1 MRLLRLWFSLDQ
13 PVSRRAYALSGFGLA
28 WLKYAVEALVVWSV
42 TGAWFTPLAYLSPLL
57 SSRQAAVGRHDWLLL
72 ALAAWTLPFLWI
84 GVSMSWRRAEDAG
97 LHPLL
102 AALFFVPPLNY
113 VLMLTL
119 CALPPRARP
128 REPRAAAARGERSHG
143 ARSALLGAGLG
154 TAIALAMVGASV
166 LVFGVYG
173 TTLFAATPFV
183 MGAVSAYVFNAGQ
196 QRSTGNTL
204 LVAMATVSIAGGVIL
219 LFALEGVLCLAMA
232 APLGYPLAFMGALA
246 GRALALGA
254 GVARQGVA
262 IALLP
267 LPLVAGLEGAAR
279 PQPPPREVLTVVEID
294 APPAQVW
301 PHVLAFSPLA
311 EPPAWFFRLGIAYP
325 RGATIAGQGPGAV
338 RRCEFSTGAFVEPI
352 TAWDAPRRLAFDV
365 ASQPPAMAELS
376 PYRGVLAPHLDGYLR
391 VRRGEFRLIPIG
403 LGRTRLEGRTFY
415 ELRVFPAGYWTLW
428 SDAVIHAIHA
438 RVLRHIRTM
447 AEGGA
452 RS

>member
-1 MRLLRLWFSLDQ
+1 MRLLRLWFSLEQ
-13 PVSRRAYALSGFGLA
+13 SVGRRAYALSGFGLMA
-28 WLKYAVEALVVWSV
+28 FKYAVEALVVLGA
-42 TGAWFTPLAYLSPLL
+42 TGRLLRPLDYLSPLL
-57 SSRQAAVGRHDWLLL
+57 SAREAALRGHEWLLF

-84 GVSMSWRRAEDAG
+84 GVSMTWRRAEDAG

-113 VLMLTL
+113 LLMLTL
-119 CALPPRARP
+119 CVLPSRPRARAP
-128 REPRAAAARGERSHG
+128 RGAASSSEASHG
-143 ARSALLGAGLG
+143 MRSAMLGVALG
-154 TAIALAMVGASV
+154 SALALAMVGASV

-183 MGAVSAYVFNAGQ
+183 MGAVSAYVFNASAA
-196 QRSTGNTL
+196 RSTGNTL
-204 LVAMATVSIAGGVIL
+204 LVAMATVSIAGGAIL
-219 LFALEGVLCLAMA
+219 LFALEGLLCLAMA

-262 IALLP
+262 VALLP

-279 PQPPPREVLTVVEID
+279 PAPPPREVLTVLEID
-294 APPAQVW
+294 APPARVW
-301 PHVLAFSPLA
+301 PHVAAFAPLA
-311 EPPAWFFRLGIAYP
+311 EPPGWFFRLGIAYP
-325 RGATIAGQGPGAV
+325 RGATIAGQGAGAV

-352 TAWDAPRRLAFDV
+352 TAWDAPRLLAFDV

-376 PYRGVLAPHLDGYLR
+376 PYRRVLAPHLDGYLQ

-403 LGRTRLEGRTFY
+403 SARTRLEGRTFY
-415 ELRVFPAGYWTLW
+415 ELRVFPAAYWTLW
-428 SDAVIHAIHA
+428 SDGVIHAIHG
-438 RVLRHIRTM
+438 RVLRHIKAM
-447 AEGGA
+447 AESGA

>member
-28 WLKYAVEALVVWSV
+28 GLKYAVEALVVWSV

-57 SSRQAAVGRHDWLLL
+57 SSRQAALGRHDWLLL

-113 VLMLTL
+113 FLMLTL

-143 ARSALLGAGLG
+143 VRSALLGAGLG

-219 LFALEGVLCLAMA
+219 LFALEGVVCLAMA

-254 GVARQGVA
+254 GLARQGVA
-262 IALLP
+262 GRPAAAAARRGARGRRAP
-267 LPLVAGLEGAAR
+267 AAAATRGVDGRRDRRAARAGLAARTRVLPARGAAGLVLPAGHRVSARRHDRGAGPGSGPALRVLHRRVRRADHRVGRAAPAGVRRGVAAARDGRAQPVSGSARSASGRLLAGAAR
-279 PQPPPREVLTVVEID
+279 RV
-294 APPAQVW
+294 PAD
-301 PHVLAFSPLA
+301 PDR
-311 EPPAWFFRLGIAYP
+311 AWTHAP
-325 RGATIAGQGPGAV
+325 RGAHLLRAARV
-338 RRCEFSTGAFVEPI
+338 
-352 TAWDAPRRLAFDV
+352 PRRL
-365 ASQPPAMAELS
+365 
-376 PYRGVLAPHLDGYLR
+376 LDALVG
-391 VRRGEFRLIPIG
+391 RL
-403 LGRTRLEGRTFY
+403 
-415 ELRVFPAGYWTLW
+415 
-428 SDAVIHAIHA
+428 
-438 RVLRHIRTM
+438 
-447 AEGGA
+447 
-452 RS
+452 